1 MIAPAL
7 LAGALVGLGSV
18 LFLRG
23 LFPRPQGLAAILAG
37 LDAPVVPESGE
48 QAAGR
53 LVGRGLLGMH
63 RSLGLSLHSMRQ
75 DLQVLGRPNE
85 AHMGE
90 KAAVALLGLLLPQA
104 LAFAARAT
112 YGWEVAGIAPLW
124 MSLVLGIGGF
134 FVPDLAAHSQA
145 EERRASFRYALGS
158 FLDLVIISLA
168 GGGGVES
175 ALHDSARIGRGWA
188 YDQLRR
194 ALDTASL
201 TRTTPWAA
209 LAGLGEELDVPE
221 LCELAASV
229 GLAGTEGARVRGSL
243 MAKAASLRS
252 HELAAAEA
260 EAESAS
266 ERMNLP
272 IALLFLGFL
281 IFLGFPAVERIL
293 TGI

>member
-1 MIAPAL
+1 MTPLAL
-7 LAGALVGLGSV
+7 GAGALIGLGSV

-23 LFPRPQGLAAILAG
+23 LFPGQPALAAVLARLDGPVTAEAGDGNPRFGSAVLRLHRRLG
-37 LDAPVVPESGE
+37 LPTQSIRHDLRV
-48 QAAGR
+48 
-53 LVGRGLLGMH
+53 VGRPIEG
-63 RSLGLSLHSMRQ
+63 
-75 DLQVLGRPNE
+75 
-85 AHMGE
+85 HMGE

-104 LAFAARAT
+104 LAFGAGAA
-112 YGWEVAGIAPLW
+112 YGWHVGGGVPLW
-124 MSLVLGIGGF
+124 ASLVLAVGGF
-134 FVPDLAAHSQA
+134 FVPDLAVHSQA

-175 ALHDSARIGRGWA
+175 ALHDSARIGSGWA

-194 ALDTASL
+194 ALDASRL
-201 TRTTPWAA
+201 TRSTPWGA
-209 LAGLGEELDVPE
+209 LATLGDELGVPE

-252 HELAAAEA
+252 HELAAAES

-281 IFLGFPAVERIL
+281 IFLGYPAVERIL

>member
-1 MIAPAL
+1 MTAL
-7 LAGALVGLGSV
+7 ALGAGALFGLGSAV
-18 LFLRG
+18 FLRG
-23 LFPRPQGLAAILAG
+23 LFPAQPPLAAVLARLDGPATSEDRDGARRVGTALLTLHCRLG
-37 LDAPVVPESGE
+37 LPTQSIRKDLRV
-48 QAAGR
+48 
-53 LVGRGLLGMH
+53 VGR
-63 RSLGLSLHSMRQ
+63 
-75 DLQVLGRPNE
+75 PIE

-104 LAFAARAT
+104 LAFGVRAA
-112 YGWEVAGIAPLW
+112 YGWHVGAAIPLW
-124 MSLVLGIGGF
+124 ASLVLATGGF
-134 FVPDLAAHSQA
+134 FVPDVAVHSQA

-175 ALHDSARIGRGWA
+175 ALHDSARVGSGWA

-194 ALDTASL
+194 ALDASRL
-201 TRTTPWAA
+201 TRSTPWGALAA
-209 LAGLGEELDVPE
+209 LGDDLGVPE

-252 HELAAAEA
+252 HELAAAES

-281 IFLGFPAVERIL
+281 VFLGYPAVERIL